1 VKLGF
6 LASHHGSNVQAV
18 VDACRA
24 GRLTATPC
32 VVISNNGESEAL
44 ARARRQGIARYHL
57 SGVTHPAP
65 GQLDAAIVDALSR
78 HGVEL
83 VVLAGYMKKL
93 GPSTLAR
100 YHGRVLNIHPALLPR
115 FGGPG
120 MYGRHVHEAVLAAGE
135 RETGITIHLVDGEY
149 DHGPILAQCRVDVR
163 DGDTAASLAERVLAR
178 EHAFL
183 VETLDRIL
191 RRDLILP

>member
-24 GRLTATPC
+24 GRLAATPC